1 MNPRTFLSSQFF
13 ILSFAFSVFFD
24 PVGISYFMFGI
35 VWMFNKKLAYFETLA
50 IFLWKGSY
58 GIVFLSSA
66 TVQEFYGTGP
76 LSQIFKEI
84 VPAEIV
90 LAFLY
95 GAILAVQISGK
106 LVRQQIARKA
116 PDLLG
121 IIR

>member
-1 MNPRTFLSSQFF
+1 MKPRTFLSSQFF

-24 PVGISYFMFGI
+24 PVGISYFMLGV

-58 GIVFLSSA
+58 GIVFLSSSIE
-66 TVQEFYGTGP
+66 QFYKGP
-76 LSQIFKEI
+76 FSEAFKAI

-106 LVRQQIARKA
+106 LVRQQVARKA

-121 IIR
+121 MIK

>member
-24 PVGISYFMFGI
+24 PVGISYFMLGV

-58 GIVFLSSA
+58 GIVFLSSSIE
-66 TVQEFYGTGP
+66 QLYQKGP
-76 LSQIFKEI
+76 FFEAFKAI
-84 VPAEIV
+84 LPAEIV

-121 IIR
+121 MIR

>member
-1 MNPRTFLSSQFF
+1 MKPRNFLSSQFF

-24 PVGISYFMFGI
+24 PIGISYFMFGV

-58 GIVFLSSA
+58 GIVFLSSGIEQA
-66 TVQEFYGTGP
+66 FYQGP
-76 LSQIFKEI
+76 FNQAFHTI
-84 VPAEIV
+84 VPVEIV

-116 PDLLG
+116 
-121 IIR
+121 